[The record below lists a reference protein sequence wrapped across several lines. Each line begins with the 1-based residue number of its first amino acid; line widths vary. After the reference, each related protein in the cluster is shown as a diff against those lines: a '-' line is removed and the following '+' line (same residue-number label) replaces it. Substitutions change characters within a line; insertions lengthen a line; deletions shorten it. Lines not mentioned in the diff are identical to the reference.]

1 MDQRFFFQYV
11 KVIIVAEY
19 GLDLADTYRLGST
32 LRALK
37 SNESNFLISQE
48 LNFFKA
54 IVKLVP

>member
-32 LRALK
+32 LRALIERVK
-37 SNESNFLISQE
+37 FLDDAHFEVQTIPGT
-48 LNFFKA
+48 
-54 IVKLVP
+54 I